1 MGEGGR
7 KPAAAR
13 VRGVRG
19 SRAQIEAVK
28 KTAEHAGLQL
38 AREQD
43 DSVSQVAQTLAR
55 LTENESLAQLD
66 GRLTFAERQLDR
78 LSSRR
83 EESDRLID
91 SELAVM
97 RARLE
102 DTLTAFAAATQEHR
116 EAAAASERRLR
127 ALASEAELHTR
138 AMVEELRVEM
148 EGRVDESTR
157 SAARLEAR
165 IGGVKQAFEE

>member
-91 SELAVM
+91 SELAGM
-97 RARLE
+97 RAPLG
-102 DTLTAFAAATQEHR
+102 DTPTALSAGTPGHQETGG
-116 EAAAASERRLR
+116 APGPR
-127 ALASEAELHTR
+127 AR
-138 AMVEELRVEM
+138 
-148 EGRVDESTR
+148 G
-157 SAARLEAR
+157 
-165 IGGVKQAFEE
+165 